1 MRVTTGRGLPQ
12 SVFFKNG
19 LDFHPLQT
27 LDFSSSTDCQAFN
40 LTMEAN
46 VNNPNSTDNLDN
58 PNLTDESNLVVKASL
73 SSATDYLDDENM
85 TSSSDLNVEA
95 KLNNPS
101 SDDNPGNPDTACSS
115 NLNVAANPVPNTAS
129 NIPNIAGES

>member
-1 MRVTTGRGLPQ
+1 
-12 SVFFKNG
+12 
-19 LDFHPLQT
+19 
-27 LDFSSSTDCQAFN
+27 
-40 LTMEAN
+40 MEAN

-58 PNLTDESNLVVKASL
+58 PNSLTDESNLVVEASL

-101 SDDNPGNPDTACSS
+101 SDDNPENPDTACSS
-115 NLNVAANPVPNTAS
+115 NLNVAAHPATNTAS
-129 NIPNIAGES
+129 NITNIAGES